1 MPRPPAVLTAALAL
15 ATAAACGDSPRRYP
29 AQGVVRDVQ
38 PEYAQV
44 VIEHEDIPGLMPA
57 MTMNFDVADPAL
69 LATLER
75 GQLIDFEVEFTGR
88 SYRIRSAR
96 VVGEGGAP
104 APQEAARLA
113 AAAAAR
119 ELAPPFALVDQD
131 GRPLALA
138 DLRGRLVV
146 LDFVFTSCPGPCP
159 ILTGMHVELQR
170 SLAPELRARTRF
182 VSITLDPERD
192 RPEALRAYALA
203 RGADLSDWSFLTGSP
218 EAVRAVVESYGV
230 GTTRGPDGEIE
241 HVVATFLIDAEG
253 RIAERWL
260 GLEHEPAE
268 LSRALARQR

>member
-1 MPRPPAVLTAALAL
+1 MPRPPAVFAAVFVFAS
-15 ATAAACGDSPRRYP
+15 ACGDSSRLYP

-38 PEYAQV
+38 PDYAQV

-57 MTMNFDVADPAL
+57 MTMNFELADPAL

-88 SYRIRSAR
+88 SYRVRSVR
-96 VVGEGGAP
+96 VIGADA
-104 APQEAARLA
+104 APTPEQATRLA
-113 AAAAAR
+113 AIAAR
-119 ELAPPFALVDQD
+119 REPAPPFALVDQD

-146 LDFVFTSCPGPCP
+146 LDFLFTHCPGPCP
-159 ILTGMHVELQR
+159 IQTGALVELQR
-170 SLAPELRARTRF
+170 SLAPELRARTRL

-192 RPEALRAYALA
+192 SPEALRAYALA
-203 RGADLSDWSFLTGSP
+203 RGADLASWSFLTGPP
-218 EAVRAVVESYGV
+218 EVVRSVVESYGV
-230 GTTRGPDGEIE
+230 GTTRSAEGEIE

-268 LSRALARQR
+268 LARALARLP